1 MPMRHTRGYDLS
13 KVQGDIVLREV
24 FVAEF
29 LSTAG
34 FFETQGF
41 PEAFTRIVLAFLS
54 RQQVSKESLTQ

>member
-13 KVQGDIVLREV
+13 NVQGDIVLKEV

-29 LSTAG
+29 PSKVG
-34 FFETQGF
+34 FFDTQGARQ
-41 PEAFTRIVLAFLS
+41 AFTRIVLAFLS